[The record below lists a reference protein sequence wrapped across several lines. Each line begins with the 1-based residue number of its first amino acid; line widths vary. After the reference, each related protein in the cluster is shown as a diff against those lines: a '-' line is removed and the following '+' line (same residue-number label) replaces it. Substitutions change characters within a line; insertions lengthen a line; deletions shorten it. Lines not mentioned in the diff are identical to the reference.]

1 MTWRSVGLVVAT
13 ALVTVVLI
21 PQARAQGGMQGM
33 EGMHEMHGMGG
44 MENMQGMMMTPL
56 EVRHIHIRV
65 NDVERTK
72 AFYRD
77 KLGFKVT
84 NETPTVVEFPGLWFG
99 KWNGQ
104 GTLVPQ
110 GITIGIVAKSVDAAY
125 QMLKMHGVDIPKP
138 PAEAHGAWAF
148 TFKDPDGYE
157 VEVEGPK

>member
-1 MTWRSVGLVVAT
+1 MTWRWIGLAAAAALFAVVM
-13 ALVTVVLI
+13 I
-21 PQARAQGGMQGM
+21 PQARAQYGGMQGM
-33 EGMHEMHGMGG
+33 ESMGG
-44 MENMQGMMMTPL
+44 TEDMPGMQMKMVPL

-84 NETPTVVEFPGLWFG
+84 NETPGSVVEFPGLWFG
-99 KWNGQ
+99 KWAGQ

-110 GITIGIVAKSVDAAY
+110 GITIGLAVKSADAAY
-125 QMLKMHGVDIPKP
+125 QMLKAHGVNIPKP
-138 PAEAHGAWAF
+138 PAQAHGAWSF

>member
-1 MTWRSVGLVVAT
+1 MTWRSLLLA
-13 ALVTVVLI
+13 VLI
-21 PQARAQGGMQGM
+21 AAAVSLLPQMVSQQKVAAASPAAQAAARPAANALG
-33 EGMHEMHGMGG
+33 
-44 MENMQGMMMTPL
+44 L

-65 NDVERTK
+65 MDVERTK

-84 NETPTVVEFPGLWFG
+84 HETPTVVEFKGLWFG
-99 KWNGQ
+99 KWTGQ

-110 GITIGIVAKSVDAAY
+110 GVSIGLAAKSVDAAY
-125 QMLKMHGVDIPKP
+125 QVLKGRGVNIPTA
-138 PAEAHGAWAF
+138 PAQAHGAWSF